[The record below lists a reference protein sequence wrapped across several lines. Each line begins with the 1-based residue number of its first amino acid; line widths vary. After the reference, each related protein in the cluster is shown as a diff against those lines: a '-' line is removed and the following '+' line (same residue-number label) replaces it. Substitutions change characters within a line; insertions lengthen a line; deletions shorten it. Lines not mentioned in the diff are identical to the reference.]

1 MNNEQKKALQ
11 ALKTAKGQIEGIIKM
26 VEDERYCIDISNQ
39 ILASSAML
47 KRANLLILE
56 QHLQHCVL
64 EAVEHR
70 NAEEKMKEITDILSK
85 IMGK

>member
-70 NAEEKMKEITDILSK
+70 NAEEKMKEFTDILSK
-85 IMGK
+85 VMGK

>member
-85 IMGK
+85 VMGK